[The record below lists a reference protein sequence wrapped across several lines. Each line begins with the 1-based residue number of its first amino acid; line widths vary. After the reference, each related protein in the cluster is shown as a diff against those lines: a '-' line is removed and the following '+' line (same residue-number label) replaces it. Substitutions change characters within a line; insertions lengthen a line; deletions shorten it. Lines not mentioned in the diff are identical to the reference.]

1 MSEAEES
8 CCGRHLNMR
17 MERLL
22 YPHPLDPIAYLN
34 VTVSVSLRGGSVKC
48 VVCGKIAPMW
58 QLKYRTKKR

>member
-1 MSEAEES
+1 
-8 CCGRHLNMR
+8 MR